1 MDLMRRGPLVDPEA
15 PVVQPY
21 LRRSQDERLRR
32 TRGLR
37 RARILLPA
45 AVGLFGIAG
54 IAGLGYAARW
64 YLLHSSRF
72 NVVKVAVTRT
82 SHAPQAE
89 LKRIADKARGRNI
102 FKLDLTK
109 MAGEMEK
116 VRWVKIA
123 AVRRVVPDRV
133 MVAIEERVP
142 RGLALFRGRVS
153 LIDEEGAPID
163 LYTGAGEFANFPIF
177 TGLDD
182 AHPERSRLQV
192 SRGFAFLLYLE
203 ETHPGLASEISE
215 IDLGRE
221 DRLALTLNGG
231 GPIVRVHPTDYGSN
245 LDRWLEM
252 RDWLQ
257 SHLGTGSYVDLR
269 FHDRI
274 AWQPMTNRK
283 NQGTAAQ

>member
-1 MDLMRRGPLVDPEA
+1 MDLIRRGPLVDPEA

-21 LRRSQDERLRR
+21 LRRSQEERLRR
-32 TRGLR
+32 TRGIR
-37 RARILLPA
+37 RARLILPA
-45 AVGLFGIAG
+45 AVVLAGTAGL
-54 IAGLGYAARW
+54 AGLGYAARW

-72 NVVKVAVTRT
+72 NVAKVAVTKT
-82 SHAPQAE
+82 GHAPQAE

-102 FKLDLTK
+102 FKLDLTRL
-109 MAGEMEK
+109 AGDLEK
-116 VRWVKIA
+116 VRWVKTA
-123 AVRRVVPDRV
+123 QLRRVLPDRV

-163 LYTGAGEFANFPIF
+163 LYTGAGEFADFPIF

-182 AHPERSRLQV
+182 ARPERARLQV
-192 SRGFAFLLYLE
+192 SRGFAFLVYLE
-203 ETHPGLASEISE
+203 ETHPGFVGEISE

-221 DRLALTLNGG
+221 DRIALTLNGG
-231 GPIVRVHPTDYGSN
+231 GPLVRIHPTDHGNN

-257 SHLGTGSYVDLR
+257 AHLGTGAYVDLR

-274 AWQPMTNRK
+274 AWQPMTNKK

>member
-1 MDLMRRGPLVDPEA
+1 MELKTRGPLVDPEA
-15 PVVQPY
+15 PAVQPY
-21 LRRSQDERLRR
+21 LRRSQEERLRR
-32 TRGLR
+32 TRGLSR
-37 RARILLPA
+37 TRLLLPA
-45 AVGLFGIAG
+45 ALGLVAILGVG
-54 IAGLGYAARW
+54 GLGYAARW

-72 NVVKVAVTRT
+72 NVAKVAVSAT

-102 FKLDLTK
+102 FALDLSK
-109 MAGEMEK
+109 LQGEMEK
-116 VRWVKIA
+116 VRWVKVA
-123 AVRRVVPDRV
+123 TLRRVVPDRL

-163 LYTGAGEFANFPIF
+163 LYTGAGEFADFPIF

-182 AHPERSRLQV
+182 ARPERSRLQV
-192 SRGFAFLLYLE
+192 SRGFAFLVYLE
-203 ETHPGLASEISE
+203 ETHPGFVGEISE
-215 IDLGRE
+215 IDLSRE
-221 DRLALTLNGG
+221 DRLGLTLNGG
-231 GPIVRVHPTDYGSN
+231 GPIVRVHPTNFGSN

-257 SHLGTGSYVDLR
+257 AHLGSGAYVDLR

-274 AWQPMTNRK
+274 AWQPIT
-283 NQGTAAQ
+283 TAKRN